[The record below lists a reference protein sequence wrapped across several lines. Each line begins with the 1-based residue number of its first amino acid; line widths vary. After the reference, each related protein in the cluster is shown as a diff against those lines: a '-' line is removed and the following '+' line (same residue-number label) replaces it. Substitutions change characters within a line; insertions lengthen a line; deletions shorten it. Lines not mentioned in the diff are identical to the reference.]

1 MKNPG
6 KRRVKNKSLNMF
18 NSSGPEPGEQ
28 ADDITEWL

>member
-18 NSSGPEPGEQ
+18 NSSGPEPGG
-28 ADDITEWL
+28 TGR